1 MELHIVVMGGNYDV
15 AVTFMAPLISQFTLQ
30 ITVFIKSFSSCCLGR
45 RTFWL
50 CLLLSCVV
58 SRGKKEELPQTGLA
72 DLKNYIITVSL
83 SL

>member
-15 AVTFMAPLISQFTLQ
+15 ADTFMALLISQFTLQ
-30 ITVFIKSFSSCCLGR
+30 IIVFIKSFSYCCWGR

-58 SRGKKEELPQTGLA
+58 SCGEKERKCGKKEDYYLRPGVRT
-72 DLKNYIITVSL
+72 
-83 SL
+83 